1 MLQEEHQMKLLK
13 LARNEEK
20 QRIYKSRK
28 NLVSYLNVLKE
39 QLSKDGCDNLTIII
53 DNTKESILKREKN
66 I

>member
-53 DNTKESILKREKN
+53 DNTKESILKRKKN